1 MNWKAKVEREKID
14 LEIRLNELKLYL
26 GTDEGKG
33 LGAMQKQLL
42 ETQSQAMN
50 RYLATLKIRLNLW
63 KK

>member
-1 MNWKAKVEREKID
+1 MNWKAKVEREIVH
-14 LEIRLNELKLYL
+14 LEIRLNELKFYL

-42 ETQSQAMN
+42 EAQSQAMN